1 MPSAQ
6 NEPVE
11 LDLLRAWREPVT
23 SHRVLRDALGSLAIH
38 AFLAAAFWLA
48 PEVEV
53 IHNAPTIASDLK
65 RNAIKLEVPRYF
77 EPTQKAPNHGEVRH
91 ELDTRS
97 AVEGT
102 TAQVRRF
109 RPPSPPPAPPQPA
122 TAPLVVDAPRI
133 DLPQS
138 DLPASSQPRPLP
150 ALPSP
155 NLPAPPAAPKPAPET
170 AKNVTPPAV
179 SGAGVKVGDVGIDQ
193 PNIPGTNQTP
203 APCQTCSTLQ
213 LLSDPQNVDFQPYL
227 LQVLQVVKRNWL
239 TVIPDAAR
247 RGGRGVVTIRFIIDK
262 TGTISSLVISSP
274 SGTGVFDRAAI
285 AGMSMSNPFPPLPA
299 AYKGNQIRLQMAFA
313 YNPADKPK

>member
-1 MPSAQ
+1 MPPAQ

-23 SHRVLRDALGSLAIH
+23 SRRVLRDALGSLAIH
-38 AFLAAAFWLA
+38 AFLAAMFWLA

-53 IHNAPTIASDLK
+53 IHNAPFIASDLK
-65 RNAIKLEVPRYF
+65 RNAVKLELPRYF
-77 EPTQKAPNHGEVRH
+77 EPTQKAPNRGTVRR

-97 AVEGT
+97 VVEGT
-102 TAQVRRF
+102 TAQARRF
-109 RPPSPPPAPPQPA
+109 RPPSPPPGPAQPA
-122 TAPLVVDAPRI
+122 TAPLVVESPHI

-138 DLPASSQPRPLP
+138 DLPAASQPRAFP
-150 ALPSP
+150 AIPSP
-155 NLPAPPAAPKPAPET
+155 NLPSPPAAPKPAPEI
-170 AKNVTPPAV
+170 AKSTTPPPV
-179 SGAGVKVGDVGIDQ
+179 SGAGITVGDTGIDQ
-193 PNIPGTNQTP
+193 PAIPGLNQTP
-203 APCQTCSTLQ
+203 SPCQTCSTLQ

-239 TVIPDAAR
+239 TVIPDEAR
-247 RGGRGVVTIRFIIDK
+247 RGARGVVTIRFIIDK
-262 TGTISSLVISSP
+262 SGAISGLVISSP

-313 YNPADKPK
+313 YNPVNKSK

>member
-1 MPSAQ
+1 MPPAQ
-6 NEPVE
+6 SEPVE

-23 SHRVLRDALGSLAIH
+23 PPRVLRAAIGSLAVH
-38 AFLAAAFWLA
+38 ALLAVVFWLA
-48 PEVEV
+48 PEVETA
-53 IHNAPTIASDLK
+53 HDAPTIAYDLK
-65 RNAIKLEVPRYF
+65 RNSVKLEVPRYL
-77 EPTQKAPNHGEVRH
+77 EPTQKAPNQGVVKH

-102 TAQVRRF
+102 TAQARKF
-109 RPPSPPPAPPQPA
+109 RPPSPPSGAPQPSA
-122 TAPLVVDAPRI
+122 APTVDAPHI

-138 DLPASSQPRPLP
+138 DLPAASPPRALP
-150 ALPSP
+150 SLPSP
-155 NLPAPPAAPKPAPET
+155 NLPAPVAAPKATPET
-170 AKNVTPPAV
+170 APKRTNPV
-179 SGAGVKVGDVGIDQ
+179 SGAGVTVGDVGIDQ
-193 PNIPGTNQTP
+193 PSIPGVNQAT

-247 RGGRGVVTIRFIIDK
+247 TGRRGVVTIRFIIDK
-262 TGTISSLVISSP
+262 NGAISSLVISSP

-285 AGMSMSNPFPPLPA
+285 AGMSMSNPFPRLPA
-299 AYKGNQIRLQMAFA
+299 EYKGNQIRLQMSFA